1 VAATL
6 IIWAWGVLTQGK
18 SAQPILPA
26 EEYIIH
32 MMNNLRSSNNGSQV
46 VSGSNRTDG
55 LVMAVRR
62 SLVNCRWELLQ
73 EAFTTL
79 GKLLEVTPDMV
90 FRS

>member
-1 VAATL
+1 V
-6 IIWAWGVLTQGK
+6 
-18 SAQPILPA
+18 LPA

-32 MMNNLRSSNNGSQV
+32 MMNNLRSSNNSSPV

-73 EAFTTL
+73 EAFVTL
-79 GKLLEVTPDMV
+79 EKLLKITPEMV
-90 FRS
+90 YRS